1 MNKLII
7 FYQYEQFDVS
17 YLDFI
22 KLAFTN
28 QRFRNL
34 IGRDNVKKFN
44 IKWTAHIA
52 KIKENVDPGNDKNM
66 EKEDDPNTAGR
77 QENNDNKSK
86 EVIEKVKLLKVHD
99 TTMDPD
105 KPSLSVRIQTLS
117 MLVQVLIKLLSRIN

>member
-1 MNKLII
+1 MHK
-7 FYQYEQFDVS
+7 YQYEQFDVS

-34 IGRDNVKKFN
+34 IGRDNVKEFN
-44 IKWTAHIA
+44 IKQTAHIV
-52 KIKENVDPGNDKNM
+52 KIKENDDTGNDKNM

-99 TTMDPD
+99 TMMDPD
-105 KPSLSVRIQTLS
+105 KPKPPSPFSDIVNVRTS
-117 MLVQVLIKLLSRIN
+117 FD